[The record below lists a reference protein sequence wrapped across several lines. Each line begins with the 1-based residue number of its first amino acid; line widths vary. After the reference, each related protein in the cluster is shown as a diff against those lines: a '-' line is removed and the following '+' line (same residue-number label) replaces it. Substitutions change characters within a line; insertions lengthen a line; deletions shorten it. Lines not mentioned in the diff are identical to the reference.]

1 MADLRPQAGPQEMF
15 LSSAADIAIY
25 GGAAGGGKSHAL
37 LMEPLRHI
45 TDPAFRAVIFRRNAK
60 QVRNEGGLW
69 DTAGKLYE
77 TLGGK
82 AKETDMLW
90 RFPSGAT
97 ISFGHLDHEKN
108 KYDWQG
114 SQITYLG
121 FDELTHFTQSQFFYL
136 LSRNRSLAGATPY
149 VRATCN
155 PDADSWVANLV
166 RWWIDPETGYPD
178 PERSGVLRWFVRDGE
193 HLVWDCDRSALEE
206 MYPGQIAKSVTFVAA
221 KVEDNKVLMDK
232 DPGYRSNLAALNTVE
247 RERLL
252 HGNWNIRP
260 SAGLYFRRGWFPI
273 VTAAP
278 VIGTRVRGWDLAATL
293 VQGSS
298 DPDYSVGIRL
308 CQDKK
313 GVFYVEKVERFRGT
327 PWQVATAIRNLAESD
342 GKNVTVALPQD
353 PGQAGKA
360 QRHSLISGLAGYR
373 VLARPV
379 TGSKLV
385 RAAPFSAQAEAGNVM
400 LVKGPWN
407 EAFLSEL
414 ENFPSGRHDDQ
425 VDAVT
430 EAFNALAT
438 IEKKTQQDMYS

>member
-1 MADLRPQAGPQEMF
+1 MADLKPQAGPQEMF

-69 DTAGKLYE
+69 DTAGRLYE
-77 TLGGK
+77 ALGGK
-82 AKETDMLW
+82 PKETDLLW

-136 LSRNRSLAGATPY
+136 LSRNRSLAKATPY
-149 VRATCN
+149 IRATCN
-155 PDADSWVANLV
+155 PDADSWVADLV

-178 PERSGVLRWFVRDGE
+178 PERSGRLRWFVRDGE
-193 HLVWDCDRSALEE
+193 HLVWNSDRMTLEE
-206 MYPGQIAKSVTFVAA
+206 LHPGRIAKSVTFVAA

-232 DPGYRSNLAALNTVE
+232 DPGYRANLESLTTVE

-260 SAGLYFRRGWFPI
+260 AGGLYFRRSWFPI
-273 VTAAP
+273 VAAAP
-278 VIGTRVRGWDLAATL
+278 VIGLRVRGWDLAASL
-293 VQGSS
+293 PEGSS
-298 DPDYSVGIRL
+298 DPDWSVGVRL
-308 CQDKK
+308 SRDAR
-313 GVFYVEKVERFRGT
+313 GIYYVEKIERFRGT
-327 PWQVATAIRNLAESD
+327 PGQVSKAIRNLAESD
-342 GKNVTVALPQD
+342 GRNVTIALPQD

-360 QRHSLISGLAGYR
+360 QRHSLIQGLAGYR
-373 VLARPV
+373 VRACPV

-385 RAAPFSAQAEAGNVM
+385 RAAPFSAQVEAGNVM

-407 EAFLSEL
+407 EAFLNEL
-414 ENFPSGRHDDQ
+414 EAFPSGRHDDQ
-425 VDAVT
+425 VDAVA
-430 EAFNALAT
+430 EAFNALTA